1 MRCKFLTAA
10 QMWKLYHSGTECE
23 VIVTDGKFELMI
35 RGYVRYLYAR
45 DAKEIGIM
53 PKSNTNQWH
62 YITCPAQYQTVLNA
76 FKIFGTVDKI
86 KLLPSEAPH
95 AQTDSI

>member
-1 MRCKFLTAA
+1 
-10 QMWKLYHSGTECE
+10 MWTLYHSGTVEE
-23 VIVTDGKFELMI
+23 VVITDSKFEIMI

-53 PKSNTNQWH
+53 PKSSPNQWY

-76 FKIFGTVDKI
+76 FKVFGTVDKI
-86 KLLPSEAPH
+86 KLLPTEKPH
-95 AQTDSI
+95 AQTDK

>member
-10 QMWKLYHSGTECE
+10 QMWKLYHSGTEHE
-23 VIVTDGKFELMI
+23 VTITDSKFEIMI
-35 RGYVRYLYAR
+35 RGDVRYMYAR

-53 PKSNTNQWH
+53 PKSSLQQWH
-62 YITCPAQYQTVLNA
+62 YISSPAQYQTVLDA
-76 FKIFGTVDKI
+76 FKLFGTVDKI
-86 KLLPSEAPH
+86 QLVKSEKPH

>member
-1 MRCKFLTAA
+1 
-10 QMWKLYHSGTECE
+10 MWTLYHSGTEHE
-23 VIVTDGKFELMI
+23 ITVTDGTFEIMI
-35 RGYVRYLYAR
+35 RGNVRYLYAR

-53 PKSNTNQWH
+53 PKSSLQQWH

-76 FKIFGTVDKI
+76 FKVFGTVDKI

-95 AQTDSI
+95 AQTDK

>member
-10 QMWKLYHSGTECE
+10 QVWKLYHSGTVDE
-23 VIVTDGKFELMI
+23 VAITDSKFEIMI
-35 RGYVRYLYAR
+35 RGNVRYMHAR

-62 YITCPAQYQTVLNA
+62 YISSPAQYQTVLDA
-76 FKIFGTVDKI
+76 FKLFCTVDKI
-86 KLLPSEAPH
+86 QLLPTEKPH
-95 AQTDSI
+95 AQTDK